1 MPKYLPAKRQ
11 WKQVVD
17 GYKLKDNG
25 LAKLIDDFR
34 DLREDEYDK
43 RLAMLSQ
50 ISKLAD
56 ATRKSKEV
64 IAAGSKV
71 VKMLDDAIEAAAE
84 IRKRVEA
91 DQREAQKVGL
101 HAIDVQ
107 IMVVDWNGKPLGGDF
122 AGIVEFRSPGVPLV
136 SVADVLTGNGM
147 DIDDLRLRPSGT
159 LYFVVRKKMYTDP
172 YIEGTTD
179 YDFKPGTPVMKFR
192 AIQHSQKFKTR
203 AKTLEEMKKKLGFK
217 GTLGLEFKVAK
228 VGGEVTEES
237 EYMRGYEEEVE
248 WEGEAGLPS
257 FKDFKKV

>member
-159 LYFVVRKKMYTDP
+159 LYFVVRKKMYTSLHRRHDRLRLQAGHAGHEIQGDP
-172 YIEGTTD
+172 AQPEI
-179 YDFKPGTPVMKFR
+179 
-192 AIQHSQKFKTR
+192 
-203 AKTLEEMKKKLGFK
+203 
-217 GTLGLEFKVAK
+217 
-228 VGGEVTEES
+228 
-237 EYMRGYEEEVE
+237 
-248 WEGEAGLPS
+248 
-257 FKDFKKV
+257 

>member
-107 IMVVDWNGKPLGGDF
+107 IMVVGRGRMGRRGRATEFQGLQEGLAGLAPRRAMPGPTDLSFGPKAYF
-122 AGIVEFRSPGVPLV
+122 ASAISFLMLSISL
-136 SVADVLTGNGM
+136 A
-147 DIDDLRLRPSGT
+147 
-159 LYFVVRKKMYTDP
+159 
-172 YIEGTTD
+172 
-179 YDFKPGTPVMKFR
+179 FR
-192 AIQHSQKFKTR
+192 A
-203 AKTLEEMKKKLGFK
+203 
-217 GTLGLEFKVAK
+217 
-228 VGGEVTEES
+228 
-237 EYMRGYEEEVE
+237 MRSSIPLNSVLSL
-248 WEGEAGLPS
+248 AS
-257 FKDFKKV
+257 CFSTVSSTCDCFS

>member
-91 DQREAQKVGL
+91 DQREAQKV
-101 HAIDVQ
+101 ACT
-107 IMVVDWNGKPLGGDF
+107 
-122 AGIVEFRSPGVPLV
+122 RSTCR
-136 SVADVLTGNGM
+136 SW
-147 DIDDLRLRPSGT
+147 S
-159 LYFVVRKKMYTDP
+159 
-172 YIEGTTD
+172 
-179 YDFKPGTPVMKFR
+179 
-192 AIQHSQKFKTR
+192 S
-203 AKTLEEMKKKLGFK
+203 
-217 GTLGLEFKVAK
+217 
-228 VGGEVTEES
+228 
-237 EYMRGYEEEVE
+237 EEVE